1 MSQTFFS
8 KQDVIETRSRLAL
21 LGQSRG
27 LVTIWIKG
35 NKDKHSY
42 SSLQFDKERMELVL
56 NTMAIHFKEGEQV
69 LCAFDL
75 RGMNFFAE
83 CTFQLAIDGHAVLL
97 FKEHIFKSE
106 RRTSYR
112 LMTYPLYEVW
122 SVFDLPDVYGGGK
135 VVDLKTGHSQTGLFK
150 SFLSIVEGDEAAG
163 DGQLKIRIQDLSTT
177 GMALHVGEQEIVY
190 FKKDTVFGNVVIR
203 FSDEDIV
210 IPKAKIVYVV
220 DYISKDKNIKKYKL
234 GVHFE
239 ELPMTIDERIGKKIN
254 ELLRLND
261 HNKDFENFLK

>member
-8 KQDVIETRSRLAL
+8 KQDKTETRSRLAL

-27 LVTIWIKG
+27 LVTVWIKG
-35 NKDKHSY
+35 SKDKHSY

-56 NTMAIHFKEGEQV
+56 NTTAIHFKEGDQV

-83 CTFQLAIDGHAVLL
+83 CAFQVAIDGHAVLL
-97 FKEHIFKSE
+97 FKDYIFKSE

-112 LMTYPLYEVW
+112 LMTFPLYEVW
-122 SVFDLPDVYGGGK
+122 ALFDLPEAYEGGN
-135 VVDLKTGHSQTGLFK
+135 VVDFKTGNSQTSLFK
-150 SFLSIVEGDEAAG
+150 NFLTIVEGGEAPKES
-163 DGQLKIRIQDLSTT
+163 QLKIRIQDVSTT

-190 FKKDTVFGNVVIR
+190 FKKDTVFENTIIR
-203 FSDEDIV
+203 FSDEDIL
-210 IPKAKIVYVV
+210 IPKAKIVYAV
-220 DYISKDKNIKKYKL
+220 DYISNDKKTKKYKL

-239 ELPMTIDERIGKKIN
+239 ELPTSIDEKIGKKIN
-254 ELLRLND
+254 DLLRQND
-261 HNKDFENFLK
+261 HNKDFENFVK

>member
-1 MSQTFFS
+1 MSQIFFS
-8 KQDVIETRSRLAL
+8 KQDKTETRSRLSL

-27 LVTIWIKG
+27 LVTIWTKG
-35 NKDKHSY
+35 SKDKHSY
-42 SSLQFDKERMELVL
+42 STLQFDKERMELVL
-56 NTMAIHFKEGEQV
+56 NTSAIHFKQGDLV

-83 CTFQLAIDGHAVLL
+83 CTYQVAIDGHAVLL

-122 SVFDLPDVYGGGK
+122 AVFELPEAYEGGK
-135 VVDLKTGHSQTGLFK
+135 VVDLKTGSSQTGLFK
-150 SFLSIVEGDEAAG
+150 NFLSIVEGGEAQK
-163 DGQLKIRIQDLSTT
+163 DGQIKIRIQDLSTT
-177 GMALHVGEQEIVY
+177 GMALHVGEQEIGY
-190 FKKDTVFGNVVIR
+190 FKKETVFDNAIIR

-210 IPKAKIVYVV
+210 IPKAKIVYAV
-220 DYISKDKNIKKYKL
+220 DYISQDKNIKKYKL

-239 ELPMTIDERIGKKIN
+239 ELPTSLDEKIGKKIN
-254 ELLRLND
+254 ELLRQND
-261 HNKDFENFLK
+261 HNKDFENFVK